1 MNEYRVED
9 EFGMSEY
16 PTALEF
22 VAGAVFVVGMF
33 AMAWV
38 ALVAFG

>member
-16 PTALEF
+16 PTVLEF
-22 VAGAVFVVGMF
+22 VAGAVLVFGMF
-33 AMAWV
+33 ALTWV